1 MIVFVFLLSVR
12 EFTRNARS
20 PHDNSLLLDII
31 PKEFW
36 CPYIHRCRI
45 CHYLDETL
53 FTPMHQVFRTC
64 IAKAPVPSPAAGPY
78 EMEHPIGR
86 TSDTWVT
93 HYFLLS
99 HLWTQPDTVNL
110 LPVPTVIA
118 VYEPQA
124 VRCWFM
130 ERCGYIHFLLC

>member
-12 EFTRNARS
+12 VFTRNARS
-20 PHDNSLLLDII
+20 PYNNSLLLDII

-36 CPYIHRCRI
+36 CPDIHRRRI

-53 FTPMHQVFRTC
+53 FTPMHQVLRTG
-64 IAKAPVPSPAAGPY
+64 IAKAPIPSPTAGPH
-78 EMEHPIGR
+78 EMKHPIGCTDYR
-86 TSDTWVT
+86 RIT
-93 HYFLLS
+93 HHFLLS
-99 HLWTQPDTVNL
+99 NLWTQPNAVNL

-118 VYEPQA
+118 VYESQP
-124 VRCWFM
+124 VCCRFM

>member
-20 PHDNSLLLDII
+20 PYDNSLLLDII

-53 FTPMHQVFRTC
+53 FTPMHQVFRTGV
-64 IAKAPVPSPAAGPY
+64 AKALVPSPTTGPH
-78 EMEHPIGR
+78 EMKHPIGR
-86 TSDTWVT
+86 TDNRRIT

-99 HLWTQPDTVNL
+99 HLRAQPNAVNL

-118 VYEPQA
+118 VYEPQTLCC
-124 VRCWFM
+124 RFM